1 MSRTFLPWLSP
12 VTNTSTYQRSIY
24 TNHLAPSTGCAPIVD
39 ALTGQSY
46 VPGTYSNGKCITG
59 RYVAATESQVATAV
73 RPLVD
78 ASPVDATKAV
88 VNAGGSVNSSEFT
101 TTGPASQIGT
111 PTSSTTTT
119 PTGTITT
126 TTTPTYNYT
135 YNGDKITYTTTNNT
149 TTNTCTGEG
158 SCTTTNTSTTPAPST
173 PQDPND
179 PCTADPTRL
188 GCMQSGTTPTDP
200 APAPRDVPFSI
211 DPVNFGGQGSC
222 PAPIT
227 FAALGR
233 SYAFEWTP
241 MCNVLVTWVRPVVL
255 VLSVAAAAMIFIGG
269 LKS

>member
-1 MSRTFLPWLSP
+1 M
-12 VTNTSTYQRSIY
+12 
-24 TNHLAPSTGCAPIVD
+24 
-39 ALTGQSY
+39 
-46 VPGTYSNGKCITG
+46 
-59 RYVAATESQVATAV
+59 
-73 RPLVD
+73 
-78 ASPVDATKAV
+78 
-88 VNAGGSVNSSEFT
+88 NAGGSINSSEFT

-111 PTSSTTTT
+111 PTSTSTTT
-119 PTGTITT
+119 PTGTTTT

-135 YNGDKITYTTTNNT
+135 YNGDKVTYTTTNT
-149 TTNTCTGEG
+149 TVTNTCTGAG

-179 PCTADPTRL
+179 PCTADPNRL
-188 GCMQSGTTPTDP
+188 GCMQSGTPPTDP